1 LLTVITRRDSLM
13 LTERAAENEDGD
25 AALFMVTLLC
35 GSPWL
40 VGGFQAQGENR
51 GHSER

>member
-13 LTERAAENEDGD
+13 LAENEDGD